1 MNPIWETHEGLR
13 VINRQ
18 RFQKLQLKDIAHA
31 CGEILSDLGVSYELG
46 IAFVGTRA
54 MADANQRYLQ
64 HSGSTDVITFDY
76 GSTSTRLHGDL
87 LISVPDAWKQALEFQ
102 TSGEAELLR
111 YVIHGMLH
119 LQGFD
124 DQTPSARRQMK
135 VRENQLVRRH
145 LSAASSFLA
154 HPIPARKRRI

>member
-1 MNPIWETHEGLR
+1 MNPTWKTDDGLR

-18 RFQKLQLKDIAHA
+18 RFQKLHLKGIAHA
-31 CGEILSDLGVSYELG
+31 CGEILNDLGVSYELG
-46 IAFVGTRA
+46 IVFVGIRT

-76 GSTSTRLHGDL
+76 GSKPNRLHGDL

-102 TSGEAELLR
+102 TTGEAELLR

-145 LSAASSFLA
+145 FSAASGFLD
-154 HPIPARKRRI
+154 PQISTKRRRS